1 MDLIAPGS
9 RLECQHLKDSLGAW
23 IVNVIENV
31 GGRLKLRYEGLGDLD
46 QYDLWMFYLDPFL
59 HPVGWATQQGY
70 ILEPTLG
77 TKLIFQPNIKIASFK
92 EKSLL
97 YIYFFLKK
105 WLH

>member
-23 IVNVIENV
+23 IVNVIENI

-70 ILEPTLG
+70 TLEPPLG
-77 TKLIFQPNIKIASFK
+77 TKQNFSAKLQLQVLKRTICFEFIYIF
-92 EKSLL
+92 
-97 YIYFFLKK
+97 
-105 WLH
+105 